1 LGGPNSKRL
10 CGESVGSLIR
20 DLAREIRCPTLIV
33 AGDEDAG
40 SVAGSKP
47 LESADTLHRLIPG
60 SILEVIMG
68 ANHYPHIDHPEIFNT
83 KTIHFLTGPGTA
95 ARTPAGRGV
104 T

>member
-1 LGGPNSKRL
+1 LAHIKELKQFDGTDRIGG
-10 CGESVGSLIR
+10 
-20 DLAREIRCPTLIV
+20 IRCPTLIV

-68 ANHYPHIDHPEIFNT
+68 ANHYPHIDHPEISNT
-83 KTIHFLTGPGTA
+83 KTVHFLTGPGTA